1 MSTILMTLILFLN
14 ISCQADLDYS
24 DRDKTTTKNN
34 NPASGDISPDTFE
47 DIVTDENK
55 GNNTNTH
62 TTTPTTL
69 DTDGDGNINWIDTD
83 DDGINDADELLI
95 GTDTSIQD
103 TNADGTP
110 DGAEDFDEDGID
122 NATESNAD
130 IGTQTDADGDGNPD
144 ISN

>member
-1 MSTILMTLILFLN
+1 MAEHQGAYDVFIHKFV
-14 ISCQADLDYS
+14 D
-24 DRDKTTTKNN
+24 DK
-34 NPASGDISPDTFE
+34 
-47 DIVTDENK
+47 V
-55 GNNTNTH
+55 
-62 TTTPTTL
+62 

-83 DDGINDADELLI
+83 DDNDGINDADELLI
-95 GTDTSIQD
+95 GTDTSLQD